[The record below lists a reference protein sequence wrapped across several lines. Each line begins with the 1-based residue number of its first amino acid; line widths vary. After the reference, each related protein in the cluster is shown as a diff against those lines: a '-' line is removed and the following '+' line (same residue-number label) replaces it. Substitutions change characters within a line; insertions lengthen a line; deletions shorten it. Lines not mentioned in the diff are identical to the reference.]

1 MSGAIEEL
9 RGGAWS
15 PPTAL
20 PNPSPQGGERLLYF
34 FFSLSSDLC
43 GSHLLRTLHFPS
55 PPSLATS
62 VSRQAP
68 AERPPPPSRWPCP
81 PQKKTLMGFASLQG
95 WGRPRGDQSQ
105 LLLVFPWWRGVI
117 LTASPSSSTQW
128 WAGLR
133 QDPCGKEALIG
144 SQPRRGR
151 ERILQEHFH
160 RDSAGSPAP
169 SLPPALHNA
178 NGNNI

>member
-68 AERPPPPSRWPCP
+68 AERPPTTTFPLALPPTEENTNGLC
-81 PQKKTLMGFASLQG
+81 
-95 WGRPRGDQSQ
+95 
-105 LLLVFPWWRGVI
+105 
-117 LTASPSSSTQW
+117 LTAGVGTAQ
-128 WAGLR
+128 G
-133 QDPCGKEALIG
+133 
-144 SQPRRGR
+144 
-151 ERILQEHFH
+151 
-160 RDSAGSPAP
+160 
-169 SLPPALHNA
+169 
-178 NGNNI
+178 